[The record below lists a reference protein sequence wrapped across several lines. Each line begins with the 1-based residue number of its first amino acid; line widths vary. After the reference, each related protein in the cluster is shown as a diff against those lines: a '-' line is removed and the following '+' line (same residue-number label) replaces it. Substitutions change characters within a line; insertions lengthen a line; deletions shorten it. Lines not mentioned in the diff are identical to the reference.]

1 MKKISLNLGVC
12 VRRGLFDSVV
22 DERRVWSVYVLSI
35 IWLSSRAKQAKFTIE
50 KRANKLTLCP
60 VVQPNFESLT
70 LFQSMKSKT
79 GFNFTIYLVPYFTI
93 FFAGGQ
99 IFAFYDNNI
108 ILE

>member
-1 MKKISLNLGVC
+1 
-12 VRRGLFDSVV
+12 
-22 DERRVWSVYVLSI
+22 
-35 IWLSSRAKQAKFTIE
+35 
-50 KRANKLTLCP
+50 
-60 VVQPNFESLT
+60 
-70 LFQSMKSKT
+70 MKSKT

>member
-1 MKKISLNLGVC
+1 M
-12 VRRGLFDSVV
+12 
-22 DERRVWSVYVLSI
+22 YVLSI
-35 IWLSSRAKQAKFTIE
+35 IWLSNIAKQVRFTIE

-70 LFQSMKSKT
+70 LFQSLKSKT
-79 GFNFTIYLVPYFTI
+79 GFNFTIYFAPYITL

-99 IFAFYDNNI
+99 IFAFYDNNN